1 MSALESVDK
10 NAVSL
15 ERLIYSQKFF
25 ASLNE
30 EEMDILLSISTLK
43 KYKKNYILHYEK
55 KKSAELLFL
64 VRGLARA
71 YKMDKHDNETFLY
84 YIYAN
89 SLISEITDLESDYID
104 SYSNI
109 ELIEDAYILHINYQK
124 FKQHFLQNNKLW
136 GALTKEILKRSEQL
150 QGLINREFLFDAVSK
165 VSMMLGGDLEMF
177 NKLKRH
183 DIALMLHI
191 QPSTLSRVLNKLK
204 RNGVIDIIQGKV
216 AVKNHK
222 ALEDIYKDRV
232 DE

>member
-1 MSALESVDK
+1 
-10 NAVSL
+10 
-15 ERLIYSQKFF
+15 
-25 ASLNE
+25 
-30 EEMDILLSISTLK
+30 
-43 KYKKNYILHYEK
+43 
-55 KKSAELLFL
+55 L

-136 GALTKEILKRSEQL
+136 GALTQEILKRSKQL
-150 QGLINREFLFDAVSK
+150 QDLINREFLFDAVSK

-204 RNGVIDIIQGKV
+204 RNGIIDIIQGKV
-216 AVKNHK
+216 EVKNHK